1 MSLLKEELSYKISN
15 IPDNKLS
22 VLKPI
27 IDMLFDDTI
36 IVERVNF
43 EDLTEDEK
51 EAVILG
57 QRDIENGNTVDFEDY
72 LKERGIDVTDDD

>member
-1 MSLLKEELSYKISN
+1 M
-15 IPDNKLS
+15 D
-22 VLKPI
+22 
-27 IDMLFDDTI
+27 

-43 EDLTEDEK
+43 KDLTEDEK

-57 QRDIENGNTVDFEDY
+57 QRDIENGDTIDFEDY

>member
-22 VLKPI
+22 ALKPI

-57 QRDIENGNTVDFEDY
+57 QRDIENGDTIDFEDY

>member
-15 IPDNKLS
+15 IPDKKLS

-43 EDLTEDEK
+43 EDLTEGEK
-51 EAVILG
+51 ESVILG
-57 QRDIENGNTVDFEDY
+57 QRDIENGDTIDFEDY
-72 LKERGIDVTDDD
+72 LQERGIDATAD